1 MFVST
6 LWGIV
11 TWQDLIDK
19 TVYKGIK
26 ASTDDTQYLSQ
37 VPNIMILC
45 TPCDYSIYS
54 RNFLAGENF
63 GKKCHS
69 PIFSQPNSKF
79 TSVAKCQMYKFAN
92 IFLAKTVKKSNRNS
106 FTLPEFCA
114 IQYWQRKHHNKL
126 INLQNWLNTHA

>member
-45 TPCDYSIYS
+45 TPCDTDI
-54 RNFLAGENF
+54 
-63 GKKCHS
+63 
-69 PIFSQPNSKF
+69 
-79 TSVAKCQMYKFAN
+79 
-92 IFLAKTVKKSNRNS
+92 
-106 FTLPEFCA
+106 
-114 IQYWQRKHHNKL
+114 
-126 INLQNWLNTHA
+126 